1 MTPLPQQ
8 WIEAKEAEAR
18 AIAQRRAVED
28 QMIKA
33 NLREAKG
40 YRIRIVE
47 RDNWKIDS
55 DHLQIL
61 AEAHGLSDHLSTLF
75 RWKPEVDM
83 RQWRS
88 ADGKITKPLLP
99 AITITPGRP
108 SFTITKED

>member
-1 MTPLPQQ
+1 MRSLPQQ
-8 WIEAKEAEAR
+8 WIEAKEAEVQ
-18 AIAQRRAVED
+18 AIAQRRAIED
-28 QMIKA
+28 MMLKA
-33 NLREAKG
+33 GLREAKG
-40 YRIRIVE
+40 YRIRIAE

-55 DHLQIL
+55 DKLQTL

-75 RWKPEVDM
+75 RWRPEVDM

>member
-55 DHLQIL
+55 DRLQTL

-75 RWKPEVDM
+75 RWKPEVDI

-88 ADGKITKPLLP
+88 ADTKITKPLLP